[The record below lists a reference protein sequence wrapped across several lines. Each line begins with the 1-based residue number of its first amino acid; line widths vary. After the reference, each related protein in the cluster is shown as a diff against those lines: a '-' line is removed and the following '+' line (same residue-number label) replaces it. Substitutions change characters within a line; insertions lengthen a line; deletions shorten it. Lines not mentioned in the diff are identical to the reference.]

1 MNTNVEAR
9 SATSLAAS
17 EKRASWRAGKAS
29 AIRSGT

>member
-1 MNTNVEAR
+1 MNTNVDAR

-17 EKRASWRAGKAS
+17 ENRASWSAGKDT